1 MSNIVPIDRR
11 YRGYMNFFIEDSKTA
26 VLDVGMCYDAP
37 VSIALLNDLLKGRKL
52 DYIML
57 THSHYDHAGAL
68 TEYRKAFPEARVI
81 ASGKTAS
88 VFERDGARRVI
99 KELSDAAAE
108 FYAPGDKSCPAFD
121 PSGLYVDRIVEDG
134 DAVDL
139 GGSVFRV
146 CATPGHTDCSISFF
160 DEKSGDLLLSEAT
173 GVYVCPEFTEM
184 TFLKSFSQCM
194 ASIDLCDSLGAK
206 RLFVPHYGEFKEGT
220 PHEYFE
226 CARRSMAKL
235 KALFL
240 NAAAEGK
247 SDEEILEIFTDYSYR
262 TYIMPKLGQTLD
274 AFLANARPMLKTMKR
289 EFPEYFEK
297 RDAV

>member
-1 MSNIVPIDRR
+1 MSKIVPIDRR

-37 VSIALLNDLLKGRKL
+37 VSIALLKDLLKGRKL

-108 FYAPGDKSCPAFD
+108 
-121 PSGLYVDRIVEDG
+121 
-134 DAVDL
+134 
-139 GGSVFRV
+139 
-146 CATPGHTDCSISFF
+146 
-160 DEKSGDLLLSEAT
+160 
-173 GVYVCPEFTEM
+173 
-184 TFLKSFSQCM
+184 
-194 ASIDLCDSLGAK
+194 
-206 RLFVPHYGEFKEGT
+206 
-220 PHEYFE
+220 
-226 CARRSMAKL
+226 
-235 KALFL
+235 
-240 NAAAEGK
+240 GK